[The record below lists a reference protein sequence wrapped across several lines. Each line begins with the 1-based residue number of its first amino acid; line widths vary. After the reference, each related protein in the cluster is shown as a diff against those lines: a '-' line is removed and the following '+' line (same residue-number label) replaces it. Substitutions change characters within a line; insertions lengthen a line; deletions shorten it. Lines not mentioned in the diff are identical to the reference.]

1 MPNVLYDLN
10 PVTHITIDTTGSP
23 GRRTFYLQASQRG
36 TVVSLIVEK
45 EQAAALANGI
55 QGFLEEL
62 GNQHPEWHTEG
73 GIMDVD
79 LALREPVIPEFRV
92 GQFGVAYDEAND
104 LMIIVAQELAEEG
117 EEDLAAV
124 AHFWATR
131 HQMRSLSE
139 HALEVVGAGRP
150 ICPQCGQPIDP
161 EGHHCPRRDGD
172 NGYH

>member
-10 PVTHITIDTTGSP
+10 PVTHITIDARGSP
-23 GRRTFYLQASQRG
+23 GARTFFLQAG
-36 TVVSLIVEK
+36 AGDTLVSLIIEK
-45 EQAAALANGI
+45 EQAAALAYSI

-62 GNQHPEWHTEG
+62 GELHPERRAEG
-73 GIMDVD
+73 GIMDVN
-79 LALREPVIPEFRV
+79 LALIEPVIPEFRV
-92 GQFGVAYDEAND
+92 GQFGVAYDEVND
-104 LMIIVAQELAEEG
+104 LMIIVAGELVEEG

-124 AHFWATR
+124 GHFWATR
-131 HQMRSLSE
+131 HQMHALSE

-150 ICPQCGQPIDP
+150 ICPQCGQSIDP